1 MPKTDM
7 LHIRIEPE
15 IKTMAD
21 QTFRELGLTTADAV
35 NVFLRRAIDA
45 GGFPFPVRRRLSKE
59 TLEAM
64 EEAWRISRDPNTK
77 RYHSMEEI
85 IAGLESDDDE

>member
-1 MPKTDM
+1 M

-45 GGFPFPVRRRLSKE
+45 GGFPFPLRRRPSKE

-64 EEAWRISRDPNTK
+64 EEACMAHIPRSKHETLSFYGRNNSGT
-77 RYHSMEEI
+77 
-85 IAGLESDDDE
+85 